1 MSCLADSLL
10 PPCWLLLYAA
20 AALLGDGDGGD
31 LLASCT
37 HNHKDKVL
45 GHTPQN
51 MVGKSRNSSKLR
63 LMTVVC
69 YPHACHALRKCA
81 REHQTDLDKLSPLL
95 HSCLEYPWAAV
106 GLPSTCG

>member
-20 AALLGDGDGGD
+20 AALLGDGDGGE

-51 MVGKSRNSSKLR
+51 MLI
-63 LMTVVC
+63 
-69 YPHACHALRKCA
+69 
-81 REHQTDLDKLSPLL
+81 PLL
-95 HSCLEYPWAAV
+95 HSCLEDPWAAV
-106 GLPSTCG
+106 GLMLILTTAKHLW

>member
-37 HNHKDKVL
+37 HNHKDKL
-45 GHTPQN
+45 I
-51 MVGKSRNSSKLR
+51 
-63 LMTVVC
+63 
-69 YPHACHALRKCA
+69 
-81 REHQTDLDKLSPLL
+81 PLL
-95 HSCLEYPWAAV
+95 HSCLEEPWAAV
-106 GLPSTCG
+106 GLMLIFTTAKHLW

>member
-31 LLASCT
+31 LLLASCT

-51 MVGKSRNSSKLR
+51 MLFMHVMRCASVRVHIKL
-63 LMTVVC
+63 T
-69 YPHACHALRKCA
+69 
-81 REHQTDLDKLSPLL
+81 
-95 HSCLEYPWAAV
+95 
-106 GLPSTCG
+106 

>member
-10 PPCWLLLYAA
+10 PPCWLLLYAD

-37 HNHKDKVL
+37 HNYKYKGAWGTHHKTWL
-45 GHTPQN
+45 E
-51 MVGKSRNSSKLR
+51 KSRNSSKLR

-69 YPHACHALRKCA
+69 YPQLFMPVMRCA
-81 REHQTDLDKLSPLL
+81 SLIPLL
-95 HSCLEYPWAAV
+95 HSCLEDPWAAV
-106 GLPSTCG
+106 GLMLILTTAKHLW